1 MDRIDKIVEN
11 LNERQLEAVK
21 TTEGYVRVIA
31 GAGSGKTKALTSRY
45 AYIVE
50 GLGINSS
57 NILCVTFT
65 NKAAQEMKNRVK
77 KLIGQ
82 SSDLSYITTYHG
94 YCVRVLRE
102 DINKIQ
108 YPKSFMIMD
117 VEDQKIILRQ
127 IYSELDLKQKDYTF
141 KQVLRFISKQK
152 SSLSYLDYIMNG
164 KTEDKKTVFDEIF
177 FAYLFKQQKNFA
189 LDFDDLINFT
199 IYIYD
204 KNKDVLEK
212 WQKRLHYIQVDEAQD
227 SSDKQFGLVS
237 LLANYHK
244 NLFIVGD
251 PDQTI
256 YEWRGARPEIL
267 VDFDK
272 AFKNTQTI
280 ILNQNYRSTPEILNL
295 ANQVIKKNK
304 IRVDKDL
311 FTKNPKGIE
320 VIHFHA
326 KNDLEESQWIVSEIK
341 ELINEKNRKLSDI
354 TILYRAHHVSRNIEQ
369 SLIKSDIPY
378 VVYGGIRFFERKE
391 IKDVLAYLRLVVLE
405 DDMSFLRVIN
415 YPKRG
420 LGKKYI
426 EYLVQKANEVN
437 KSLFETLTDN
447 IDETSFNKK
456 GAREFVDLINDF
468 KESAKTKKI
477 SDCVKYILDKTGISN
492 ELKTDGD
499 QDRLEN
505 IQELVN
511 SIIFLEKDYDEE
523 LNLLDYLQEITLYTD
538 KDVIEEDKGKVNL
551 MTIHTAK
558 GLEYPFVFLCG
569 FSDGI
574 LPSAISIKERKKR
587 AIEEER
593 RLTYVAITR
602 AEKRFYITEA
612 EGFNFSTG
620 EQKYPSR
627 FLFDIEENLYVQK
640 GDINK
645 LYFNEAKHH
654 MAYEA
659 MQLEDIVVYKQNDF
673 IEHPIFG
680 KGKIINVNKA
690 KQEYSIFFI
699 DQQKEKPINFEYR
712 MLKKIEDEKV
722 CNETNE
728 KIQEI
733 IKAQEIKK
741 IEKRQDDLKAQEE
754 SERTEREQEELRPK
768 QKAESIAKEQ
778 KEKEQKIEKNIKA
791 KIKRFAKKEYPDDK
805 EMRDYIYEKQVKAF
819 LYMENVS
826 DLELKEYAYCEYKTD
841 FEMQQHIYDK
851 NVIAKNYMSSVT
863 DIEIKELAI
872 AECPKDYEMQQHI
885 YDKQLS
891 AKIEMAKI
899 PDSSLKERAI
909 NEFPNDYE
917 MQIYIYE
924 DLKKEKKEADKR
936 IEKEQE
942 ELRAKQEAER
952 IKREKE
958 NFRAKQESK
967 RIIKE
972 QEELKA
978 RLETEKIEREQ
989 EKLKAKQ
996 NKNFWNKLKEKITGK

>member
-1 MDRIDKIVEN
+1 MDRIDKILEN
-11 LNERQLEAVK
+11 LNDQQLEAVK

-65 NKAAQEMKNRVK
+65 NKAALEMKYRVK

-82 SSDLSYITTYHG
+82 DSDLNFITTYHG
-94 YCVRVLRE
+94 FCVRVLRE

-117 VEDQKIILRQ
+117 VEDQKTILRQ

-152 SSLSYLDYIMNG
+152 TNLSYLDYIMDG
-164 KTEDKKTVFDEIF
+164 KTEERESVFDEIF
-177 FAYLFKQQKNFA
+177 YAYLFKQQKNFA

-204 KNKDVLEK
+204 KNKDILEK

-237 LLANYHK
+237 LLADHHK

-295 ANQVIKKNK
+295 ANQIIKKNK
-304 IRVDKDL
+304 IRIDKDL
-311 FTKNPKGIE
+311 FTNNPKGVD

-326 KNDLEESQWIVSEIK
+326 KNDIEESQWIVSEIE
-341 ELINEKNRKLSDI
+341 ELSMKKDRKLSDI
-354 TILYRAHHVSRNIEQ
+354 TILYRAHYVSRNIEQ

-378 VVYGGIRFFERKE
+378 VIYGGIRFFERKE

-426 EYLVQKANEVN
+426 DSLVQKANEL
-437 KSLFETLTDN
+437 KQSLYITLINN
-447 IDETSFNKK
+447 IDEKSFNKK
-456 GAREFVDLINDF
+456 GAKEFVELINDF
-468 KESAKTKKI
+468 KENAQTKKI
-477 SDCVKYILDKTGISN
+477 SDLVKYILDETGILN

-511 SIIFLEKDYDEE
+511 SIIFLEKENDEE
-523 LNLLDYLQEITLYTD
+523 LNLMDYMQEITLYTD

-569 FSDGI
+569 FSEGI
-574 LPSAISIKERKKR
+574 LPSAMSIKERQKR

-602 AEKRFYITEA
+602 AKKRFYITEA
-612 EGFNFSTG
+612 EGFNYGTG
-620 EQKYPSR
+620 VQKYPSR
-627 FLFDIEENLYVQK
+627 FLFDIEENMYVQK
-640 GDINK
+640 GIMDKFYLSQAKGNIAFQDARLAEEN
-645 LYFNEAKHH
+645 LYKVGE
-654 MAYEA
+654 YV
-659 MQLEDIVVYKQNDF
+659 I
-673 IEHPIFG
+673 HPVWGIGEITFL
-680 KGKIINVNKA
+680 NHL
-690 KQEYSIFFI
+690 KQEYTVYF
-699 DQQKEKPINFEYR
+699 KEIEKTKPINFDFKL
-712 MLKKIEDEKV
+712 LKQAEKTVIIQEVDEENFEKEQEKLEI
-722 CNETNE
+722 NTETNIVAE
-728 KIQEI
+728 
-733 IKAQEIKK
+733 
-741 IEKRQDDLKAQEE
+741 DD
-754 SERTEREQEELRPK
+754 
-768 QKAESIAKEQ
+768 
-778 KEKEQKIEKNIKA
+778 KEKETEIGKNIKA

-805 EMRDYIYEKQVKAF
+805 EMQDYIYKNQVKAF

-826 DLELKEYAYCEYKTD
+826 DIELKENAISEYKTD
-841 FEMQQHIYDK
+841 YEMQQHTYDQ
-851 NVIAKNYMSSVT
+851 NVIAKKYMYSVT
-863 DIEIKELAI
+863 DIDIKKIAIEEYPKDYGMQQFVYDKQFSAKKEMSKIPDNPIKENAI
-872 AECPKDYEMQQHI
+872 NEYPKDYEMQV
-885 YDKQLS
+885 
-891 AKIEMAKI
+891 
-899 PDSSLKERAI
+899 
-909 NEFPNDYE
+909 
-917 MQIYIYE
+917 YIYE
-924 DLKKEKKEADKR
+924 ELNKEKIETERIEKKQEELNAKQKAERIKKEQEDLKAKQEAEW

-942 ELRAKQEAER
+942 EL
-952 IKREKE
+952 
-958 NFRAKQESK
+958 
-967 RIIKE
+967 
-972 QEELKA
+972 
-978 RLETEKIEREQ
+978 
-989 EKLKAKQ
+989 KAKQ
-996 NKNFWNKLKEKITGK
+996 NKNLWSRLKEKMKGK

>member
-1 MDRIDKIVEN
+1 MDRLDKILEN
-11 LNERQLEAVK
+11 LNDRQLEAVK
-21 TTEGYVRVIA
+21 ATEGYVRVIA

-77 KLIGQ
+77 RLIGQ
-82 SSDLSYITTYHG
+82 GSDLSYITTYHG
-94 YCVRVLRE
+94 FCVRVLRE

-117 VEDQKIILRQ
+117 VEDQKTILRQ

-141 KQVLRFISKQK
+141 KQTLRFISKQK
-152 SSLSYLDYIMNG
+152 SSLNYLDYIMNG
-164 KTEDKKTVFDEIF
+164 KTEKEKSVFDKIF

-189 LDFDDLINFT
+189 LDFDDLIYFT

-204 KNKDVLEK
+204 NNKDVLEK
-212 WQKRLHYIQVDEAQD
+212 WQQRLHYIQVDEAQD

-237 LLANYHK
+237 LLADYHK

-280 ILNQNYRSTPEILNL
+280 ILNQNYRSTPEILHL

-311 FTKNPKGIE
+311 FTNNPNGFE

-326 KNDLEESQWIVSEIK
+326 KNDIEESQWIVSEIK
-341 ELINEKNRKLSDI
+341 ELTNENTIKLSDI

-369 SLIKSDIPY
+369 SLIKADIPY

-426 EYLVQKANEVN
+426 EFLVQKANEVN
-437 KSLFETLTDN
+437 KSLFATLTNN
-447 IDETSFNKK
+447 IDKKPFNKK
-456 GAREFVDLINDF
+456 GAKEFIDLIKDF
-468 KESAKTKKI
+468 RETAQSKKT
-477 SDCVKYILDKTGISN
+477 SDFVKYILDKTGISN

-511 SIIFLEKDYDEE
+511 SIIFLEKDNDEE
-523 LNLLDYLQEITLYTD
+523 FNLLDYLQEIALYTD

-551 MTIHTAK
+551 MTIHTSK

-574 LPSAISIKERKKR
+574 LPSAMAIKERRKR

-627 FLFDIEENLYVQK
+627 FLFDLEENMYVQK
-640 GDINK
+640 GNINK
-645 LYFNEAKHH
+645 MYFNEAKHH
-654 MAYEA
+654 VAYEA
-659 MQLEDIVVYKQNDF
+659 MQLEDLVIYKRNDF
-673 IEHPIFG
+673 ITHPIFG
-680 KGKIINVNKA
+680 NGKITNVSKT

-699 DQQKEKPINFEYR
+699 NQQKEKPINFEYR
-712 MLKKIEDEKV
+712 MLKKIEDNTI
-722 CNETNE
+722 CNEIDS
-728 KIQEI
+728 KIQEFI
-733 IKAQEIKK
+733 
-741 IEKRQDDLKAQEE
+741 
-754 SERTEREQEELRPK
+754 
-768 QKAESIAKEQ
+768 EQ
-778 KEKEQKIEKNIKA
+778 KEIE
-791 KIKRFAKKEYPDDK
+791 R
-805 EMRDYIYEKQVKAF
+805 
-819 LYMENVS
+819 
-826 DLELKEYAYCEYKTD
+826 
-841 FEMQQHIYDK
+841 
-851 NVIAKNYMSSVT
+851 
-863 DIEIKELAI
+863 
-872 AECPKDYEMQQHI
+872 
-885 YDKQLS
+885 
-891 AKIEMAKI
+891 
-899 PDSSLKERAI
+899 
-909 NEFPNDYE
+909 
-917 MQIYIYE
+917 
-924 DLKKEKKEADKR
+924 
-936 IEKEQE
+936 
-942 ELRAKQEAER
+942 
-952 IKREKE
+952 
-958 NFRAKQESK
+958 
-967 RIIKE
+967 
-972 QEELKA
+972 
-978 RLETEKIEREQ
+978 IEREQ
-989 EKLKAKQ
+989 EKLRAKQEDERIEREQQELREKQEAERIAKDKEELRPKQEAERIAEEQEKSKAKQ
-996 NKNFWNKLKEKITGK
+996 SKSFWNKLKEKITGK